1 MERLTFWLW
10 HCRYMWGWW
19 WWWWH
24 RLPPQSLLRPKIFR
38 QLEKVQTSEEEKR
51 KFFTEL
57 ESPPYPS
64 PQPHFARL
72 PPAAGDQWE
81 VRSFEIKTFQHRHRK
96 YEIWVK
102 KPCSRRVDHNG
113 SDFPILE
120 LEPNVP
126 SGVLGIECVR
136 DKKQKAMETKW
147 ICLFCFPSILPDN
160 LDKFFG
166 YFYLTY
172 QGKSDSMQNEL
183 CYFGIWS
190 GDNNLPCGEWGFSQR
205 AGPWRPLLCC
215 SPRPF
220 STSRAPDNVHCAM

>member
-38 QLEKVQTSEEEKR
+38 QLEKVQTSEEEER
-51 KFFTEL
+51 EFFTEL

-102 KPCSRRVDHNG
+102 NLAAEESTTMEVI
-113 SDFPILE
+113 FPSLNWNPMCPVE
-120 LEPNVP
+120 
-126 SGVLGIECVR
+126 SWVLSVFVIKS
-136 DKKQKAMETKW
+136 KKQWKQSEYV
-147 ICLFCFPSILPDN
+147 FFPSILLLPDK

-166 YFYLTY
+166 YLTY
-172 QGKSDSMQNEL
+172 WGKSDSMQNKL
-183 CYFGIWS
+183 CDFGIRS
-190 GDNNLPCGEWGFSQR
+190 SDNNLPCGEWGFSQR

>member
-38 QLEKVQTSEEEKR
+38 QLEKVQTSEEEER

-147 ICLFCFPSILPDN
+147 ICLLSIYPAAARQIRQIFRLFDLSGKIGSN
-160 LDKFFG
+160 AKWIVLLW
-166 YFYLTY
+166 YLV
-172 QGKSDSMQNEL
+172 QWQ
-183 CYFGIWS
+183 
-190 GDNNLPCGEWGFSQR
+190 
-205 AGPWRPLLCC
+205 
-215 SPRPF
+215 
-220 STSRAPDNVHCAM
+220 

>member
-38 QLEKVQTSEEEKR
+38 QLEKVQTSEEEER
-51 KFFTEL
+51 NCFTEL

-126 SGVLGIECVR
+126 GGVLGIQCVR
-136 DKKQKAMETKW
+136 DKKQKAMETKL
-147 ICLFCFPSILPDN
+147 ICLLSIYPAAARQIRQFFRL
-160 LDKFFG
+160 LDLTGKIGFNAKSIVFLW
-166 YFYLTY
+166 YLL
-172 QGKSDSMQNEL
+172 QWQ
-183 CYFGIWS
+183 
-190 GDNNLPCGEWGFSQR
+190 
-205 AGPWRPLLCC
+205 
-215 SPRPF
+215 
-220 STSRAPDNVHCAM
+220 

>member
-38 QLEKVQTSEEEKR
+38 QLEKVQTSEEEER

-81 VRSFEIKTFQHRHRK
+81 VRSFEIKTFQHRPRK

-126 SGVLGIECVR
+126 SGILGIQCVR
-136 DKKQKAMETKW
+136 DKKQKSMETKW
-147 ICLFCFPSILPDN
+147 ICLLSIYPAAARQIRQIFRL
-160 LDKFFG
+160 LDLSGKIGFNAKSIVWLW
-166 YFYLTY
+166 YLV
-172 QGKSDSMQNEL
+172 QWQ
-183 CYFGIWS
+183 
-190 GDNNLPCGEWGFSQR
+190 
-205 AGPWRPLLCC
+205 
-215 SPRPF
+215 
-220 STSRAPDNVHCAM
+220 